1 MSVPARRALCL
12 VAALA
17 CAAAVS
23 ATITPA
29 AHAIE
34 LGWSVEGAWYV
45 QDGLI
50 KVLAQEAVDPSSV
63 DPDRISLRI
72 SDGGQS
78 TQVPLDGVVAV
89 RDDTEE
95 RVILVYL
102 PPDTWEEVSSSKQ
115 AFLTLEYGA
124 FMHIPD
130 GSAVLKS
137 TVRVAMPDQHITM
150 LLVRLEYNHHTDRFY
165 LNFVDAVNVSRADWD
180 GVYLREFR
188 GSASGP
194 VFRPFLGL
202 DPMVAEGDGG
212 TFVFALDA
220 RGREILLGTGR
231 LILYTGNDTVASWD
245 HIAAPEKSVWVR
257 AVRLASAEYA
267 ADENRLYLRFTDG
280 VNPYSIHL
288 YRMYFFDLVRFE
300 EMRGFGFVGVSD
312 DRRTIILD
320 LSESARYDMS
330 VHTRPWMVIKA
341 GAVSAADGTDF
352 GHHLVRL
359 KVTGAADF
367 FPPDPDIPAGLLVG
381 RVDYDGTAGEV
392 TVRFREAIDPS
403 SINASRIILV
413 YDRCAGT
420 TLSGQEMVQVAED
433 GKSAVVQIG
442 SILKKAPTLIRLT
455 QGSFATEAN
464 GTENAAG
471 DVLVPEQ
478 HRLGAIPAD
487 GEDMSQTF
495 TGERTLRALDITQ
508 EMMPC
513 RLTYSVDPISS
524 ILNVSK
530 YGQAY
535 INRNDEIVASA
546 VRDGLAAW
554 SELNPFIIFEEAADE
569 NADITVEWMW
579 LRWLKLGDARY
590 SSDVGG
596 TIRSVIRVPDQVGNW
611 NVVGYDLLRNTV
623 THEFGHILGLG
634 HHTNP
639 DHLMWGDD
647 DFVQD
652 PFDTLG
658 YNIPPR
664 WEYPPTGIFRCTS
677 GCLP

>member
-23 ATITPA
+23 ATIAPA

-34 LGWSVEGAWYV
+34 FGWSVEGAWYV

-95 RVILVYL
+95 RVVLVYL
-102 PPDTWEEVSSSKQ
+102 PPDTWEAVSSSKQ

-137 TVRVAMPDQHITM
+137 TVRVAMPDQHITV
-150 LLVRLEYNHHTDRFY
+150 LLVRLAGDPHTDRLY

-180 GVYLREFR
+180 GIYLREFH
-188 GSASGP
+188 GGASGQ

-202 DPMVAEGDGG
+202 DPMVAEGDGR

-288 YRMYFFDLVRFE
+288 SRMYFFDLIRFE

-330 VHTRPWMVIKA
+330 VLTSPWMVIKA
-341 GAVSAADGTDF
+341 GAVSTADGTDF
-352 GHHLVRL
+352 GHHLARL

-381 RVDYDGTAGEV
+381 RSQVSVSKDAVELV
-392 TVRFREAIDPS
+392 LHFREPVNSS
-403 SINASRIILV
+403 SIEASRISVVTDKCTGRILSDMELV
-413 YDRCAGT
+413 GVH
-420 TLSGQEMVQVAED
+420 QD
-433 GKSAVVQIG
+433 GRSAVFELGADSLVLETMG
-442 SILKKAPTLIRLT
+442 SAWVRLEE
-455 QGSFATEAN
+455 GVVATAAN
-464 GTENAAG
+464 GTSNDSG
-471 DVLVPEQ
+471 DVPLIGGLSLNV
-478 HRLGAIPAD
+478 
-487 GEDMSQTF
+487 
-495 TGERTLRALDITQ
+495 RALPGSALVHL
-508 EMMPC
+508 PC
-513 RLTYSVDPISS
+513 HLTYAVGSPER
-524 ILNVSK
+524 ILGPLG
-530 YGQAY
+530 YDQAF
-535 INRNDEIVASA
+535 IVEHTETVLLPAI
-546 VRDGLAAW
+546 RDALSEW
-554 SELNPFIIFEEAADE
+554 SELNPHITFEMVAEGVP
-569 NADITVEWMW
+569 DIEM
-579 LRWLKLGDARY
+579 KLLDIDDYRAGL
-590 SSDVGG
+590 VHGG
-596 TIRSVIRVPDQVGNW
+596 YGSPLYAGGGIRVAILQLN
-611 NVVGYDLLRNTV
+611 YDLDILGLREYDQLRRTIS
-623 THEFGHILGLG
+623 HEFGHNLGLL
-634 HHTNP
+634 HHP
-639 DHLMWGDD
+639 DVCHLMYGGNDEH
-647 DFVQD
+647 VQD
-652 PFDTLG
+652 PFDDLG
-658 YNIPPR
+658 YNIPDPYNWLGR
-664 WEYPPTGIFRCTS
+664 PQHCRPG
-677 GCLP
+677 